1 MTFVTKF
8 QGIGQ
13 SGSALAS
20 WAFDRHP
27 VHHAKNIAAKVM
39 VTSDNLGGY
48 NNDDHPLVG
57 VQYYQYCLFSINIYC
72 HVSGTDNTISV

>member
-39 VTSDNLGGY
+39 VTSDNVGGY
-48 NNDDHPLVG
+48 NNDDYHPPGGL
-57 VQYYQYCLFSINIYC
+57 QYYQYY
-72 HVSGTDNTISV
+72 HYDNLPPGGVQYRAG